1 MRTFSMTDV
10 GKIRQV
16 NQDYIFTSEN
26 PVGKLPNLFIVADG
40 MGGHNAGDFASRYTV
55 ETVVDAIKNSDETE
69 TIAIIRGA
77 IEETNRKLI
86 EKANEDVRLSGMGT
100 TIVLCTID
108 GDEACV
114 ANVGDSRLYLLGEK
128 ITQITKDHSLV
139 EEMVRMGELDPEQA
153 RKHPKKNII
162 TRALGAEK
170 TVDIDFFDLK
180 LEPGDVVL
188 MCSDG
193 LSNMV
198 EDSQLREIISDTST
212 DLDEKGRILIR
223 EANRNGGKDNIAIVL
238 VEPFTDEVKA
248 C

>member
-1 MRTFSMTDV
+1 MFVISKTHVGMVRT
-10 GKIRQV
+10 V
-16 NQDYIFTSEN
+16 NEDALLTTGPE
-26 PVGKLPNLFIVADG
+26 LFALADG
-40 MGGHNAGDFASRYTV
+40 MGGYAAGETASREALQVLQQEAEKFKELTGTELCTAMR
-55 ETVVDAIKNSDETE
+55 ETVQQANKH
-69 TIAIIRGA
+69 IRQMA
-77 IEETNRKLI
+77 Q
-86 EKANEDVRLSGMGT
+86 NEIQYHDMGT
-100 TIVLCTID
+100 TLVAVYLAAD
-108 GDEACV
+108 GKAYAV
-114 ANVGDSRLYLLGEK
+114 NVGDSRLYVIGEK
-128 ITQITKDHSLV
+128 IQQITRDHSLV
-139 EEMVRMGELDPEQA
+139 QEMVRMGELDPEQA

-238 VEPFTDEVKA
+238 VEPFADEVKA

>member
-1 MRTFSMTDV
+1 MFVISKTHVGMVRT
-10 GKIRQV
+10 V
-16 NQDYIFTSEN
+16 NEDALLTTGPE
-26 PVGKLPNLFIVADG
+26 LFALADG
-40 MGGHNAGDFASRYTV
+40 MGGYAAGETASREALQVLQQEAEKFKELTGTELCTAMR
-55 ETVVDAIKNSDETE
+55 ETVQQANKH
-69 TIAIIRGA
+69 IRQMA
-77 IEETNRKLI
+77 Q
-86 EKANEDVRLSGMGT
+86 NEIQYHDMGT
-100 TIVLCTID
+100 TLVAVYLAAD
-108 GDEACV
+108 GKAYAV
-114 ANVGDSRLYLLGEK
+114 NVGDSRLYVIGEK
-128 ITQITKDHSLV
+128 IQQITRDHSLV
-139 EEMVRMGELDPEQA
+139 QEMVRMGELDPEQA

-170 TVDIDFFDLK
+170 TVDIDFFDVK

>member
-1 MRTFSMTDV
+1 MFVISKTHVGMVRT
-10 GKIRQV
+10 V
-16 NQDYIFTSEN
+16 NEDALLTTGPE
-26 PVGKLPNLFIVADG
+26 LFALADG
-40 MGGHNAGDFASRYTV
+40 MGGYAAGETASREALQVLQQEAEKFKELTGTELCTAMR
-55 ETVVDAIKNSDETE
+55 ETVQQANKH
-69 TIAIIRGA
+69 IRQMAQSEVQYHDMGPTLVA
-77 IEETNRKLI
+77 VYLAADG
-86 EKANEDVRLSGMGT
+86 KAYAV
-100 TIVLCTID
+100 
-108 GDEACV
+108 
-114 ANVGDSRLYLLGEK
+114 NVGDSRLYVIGEK
-128 ITQITKDHSLV
+128 IQQITRDHSLV
-139 EEMVRMGELDPEQA
+139 QEMVRMGELDPEQA

-238 VEPFTDEVKA
+238 VEPFADEVKA